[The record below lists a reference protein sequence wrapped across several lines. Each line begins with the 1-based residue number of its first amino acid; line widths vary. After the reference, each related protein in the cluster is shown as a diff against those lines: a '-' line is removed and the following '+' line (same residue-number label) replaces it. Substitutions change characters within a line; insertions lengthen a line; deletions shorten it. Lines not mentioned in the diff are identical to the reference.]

1 MRERGKRKCYKRP
14 NTAQRMALRSVGID
28 PDEWD
33 IAQEDFE
40 SLKIVNKK
48 DGRIWT
54 IRW

>member
-1 MRERGKRKCYKRP
+1 MRDREKRKQYKRP
-14 NTAQRMALRSVGID
+14 NTAQRMALRGEGID

-33 IAQEDFE
+33 IAREDFE
-40 SLKIVNKK
+40 SLKIVNRK